1 MDIDMI
7 TLTDKAASKVKELLE
22 RENKSGMALRA
33 GVKGGGCSGF
43 TYTLDFDSR
52 KNESDQQ
59 FEDKGI
65 QIVIDAK
72 SFLYLA
78 GTQLDYTESISG
90 AGFTFQN
97 PNARRSC
104 GCGSS
109 FQA

>member
-1 MDIDMI
+1 MI
-7 TLTDKAASKVKELLE
+7 TLTEKAASKVKEILE
-22 RENKSGMALRA
+22 NENRTTSALRL

-43 TYTLDFDSR
+43 TYTLNFDE
-52 KNESDQQ
+52 NTGETDQV

-65 QIVIDAK
+65 KIVIDAK
-72 SFLYLA
+72 SFVFLS
-78 GTQLDYTESISG
+78 GTLLDYTDGLAG

-97 PNARRSC
+97 PNATRSC